1 VRLPARGRSTRGQS
15 LVEFAVLVPVF
26 LMILLGMLEYG
37 IMFNRHITIEY
48 STREGA
54 RTGAALANGG
64 GARGCAPGQS
74 PNAANVDP
82 QIIAATERVL
92 KASGA
97 SVNMSLVSQIR
108 IYKAAADG
116 TPVAGKVNTWT
127 YSAGA
132 GPVVDGEALD
142 YVQSGAPGWT
152 ACSRDNGSTPESL
165 GVAVTYR
172 YDMTTP
178 LAGLLGITSLTINDK
193 TVMALNP
200 TGV

>member
-1 VRLPARGRSTRGQS
+1 MTLLTRDRHTRGQS

-64 GARGCAPGQS
+64 GARGCAAGQS
-74 PNAANVDP
+74 PNAASVDP

-92 KASGA
+92 KASGS

-142 YVQSGAPGWT
+142 YVQSGAAGWT